1 MENTLGGLDSNLEAS
16 ASFARSIQVPLKRAC
31 FFMQRFC
38 VEGELVGDGL
48 KVRKALEAKM
58 MDIAVYISG
67 L

>member
-1 MENTLGGLDSNLEAS
+1 MEKTLGGLDSNLEAS
-16 ASFARSIQVPLKRAC
+16 ASLVRSIQVPLIRVC
-31 FFMQRFC
+31 FFMQRSC
-38 VEGELVGDGL
+38 GEGELVGGGL